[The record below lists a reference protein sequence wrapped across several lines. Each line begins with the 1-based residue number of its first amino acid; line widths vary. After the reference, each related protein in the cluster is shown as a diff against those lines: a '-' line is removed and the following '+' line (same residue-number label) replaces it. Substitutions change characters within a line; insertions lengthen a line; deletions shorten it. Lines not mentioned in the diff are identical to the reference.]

1 MCSVLFQVSLLINV
15 DERYWFLYRTDRLE
29 TAEGSWQDSEASI
42 REALKKAAEAAI
54 SEQPDNEEVKNILR
68 STAERQLEHALSK

>member
-1 MCSVLFQVSLLINV
+1 M
-15 DERYWFLYRTDRLE
+15 E